1 MSPGLISAPH
11 LFSAVQ
17 SVLLSNRGQSLHFLL
32 RGDWKSVVVFL
43 PVRLMADFW
52 SVMSEAE
59 SLSRCGLRSLAK
71 GVSELLN
78 RFAEEVLALLEAR
91 GGRTLGRLL
100 RLLLSERLAAATE
113 RIVRLLERE
122 LEEYQRQLERQ
133 RRLLDAV
140 LSPVVRLGRTG
151 EKKPH

>member
-1 MSPGLISAPH
+1 M
-11 LFSAVQ
+11 
-17 SVLLSNRGQSLHFLL
+17 
-32 RGDWKSVVVFL
+32 
-43 PVRLMADFW
+43 
-52 SVMSEAE
+52 
-59 SLSRCGLRSLAK
+59 
-71 GVSELLN
+71 
-78 RFAEEVLALLEAR
+78 EAR

-151 EKKPH
+151 EK